1 MGDGIISLPEVDKGK
16 FAGNHHFFQVIVV
29 SAKIPAAQWSQL
41 FFWQPKCWGRT
52 RQTSVGWKQRSKLDC
67 YLLQLLISQ
76 LCGKWWGQELPNL
89 EVWYPNILPVK
100 PMRML
105 KQTITYPNA
114 WLKGLIGLRQVH
126 VPGNLVPSEDAYQS
140 AIRGQRILEDGASR
154 CIAGHSWFLGRSS
167 VELFRLV
174 KYYHSAR
181 SMHINPHEHTAFAR
195 KELQE
200 SCRWHPRK
208 SGCEAAFTGEKWKK
222 AHTAAAYQSQR
233 DKEQATWHHSGK

>member
-1 MGDGIISLPEVDKGK
+1 MGDGIISLPEVDKGN
-16 FAGNHHFFQVIVV
+16 FAGNHHFFQVIVIVV
-29 SAKIPAAQWSQL
+29 SANIPAAQWSQL

-67 YLLQLLISQ
+67 YLLQLLFSQ
-76 LCGKWWGQELPNL
+76 LCEKWLGQGLPNL
-89 EVWYPNILPVK
+89 EVWCPNILPVK

-140 AIRGQRILEDGASR
+140 AIQGQRILEDGASR

-167 VELFRLV
+167 LNGRTL
-174 KYYHSAR
+174 
-181 SMHINPHEHTAFAR
+181 
-195 KELQE
+195 
-200 SCRWHPRK
+200 
-208 SGCEAAFTGEKWKK
+208 
-222 AHTAAAYQSQR
+222 
-233 DKEQATWHHSGK
+233 

>member
-67 YLLQLLISQ
+67 YLLQLLISH
-76 LCGKWWGQELPNL
+76 CVESGGGRILPNL

-114 WLKGLIGLRQVH
+114 WLKGLIGLSKSMFLATWFHPKMRIRVPSGVREFRRTGQVAALRVIADFWGDH
-126 VPGNLVPSEDAYQS
+126 RSNSSGWSNIIIQPDQCTSIHMSTQHLPGKNCRNPADDTPGNPDAKLHLPVKSEKSTYG
-140 AIRGQRILEDGASR
+140 RRIP
-154 CIAGHSWFLGRSS
+154 IT
-167 VELFRLV
+167 
-174 KYYHSAR
+174 AR
-181 SMHINPHEHTAFAR
+181 
-195 KELQE
+195 
-200 SCRWHPRK
+200 
-208 SGCEAAFTGEKWKK
+208 
-222 AHTAAAYQSQR
+222 
-233 DKEQATWHHSGK
+233 